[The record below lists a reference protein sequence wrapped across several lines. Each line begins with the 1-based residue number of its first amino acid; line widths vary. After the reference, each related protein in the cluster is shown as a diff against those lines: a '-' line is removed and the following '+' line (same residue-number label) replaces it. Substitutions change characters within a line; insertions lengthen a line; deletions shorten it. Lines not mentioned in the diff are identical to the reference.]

1 MFETFDHTADL
12 GLRVTA
18 VDLDELFVEAARG
31 LSSLLVEDPA
41 RLGAAQLAEITVPGD
56 DWDLLLFDL
65 LSELLFRFETTGF
78 LGREFVVARTTEG
91 LQAEAHGEVIQ
102 DQPHRLAREVKAI
115 TYHGLKVEQQ
125 DDRWLAE
132 VIVDI

>member
-31 LSSLLVEDPA
+31 LTSLLLEDPG
-41 RLGAAQLAEITVPGD
+41 RLGSDQLAEISVSGVD
-56 DWDLLLFDL
+56 RDLLLFDL

-78 LGREFVVARTTEG
+78 LGREFVVTRTAGG
-91 LQAEAHGEVIQ
+91 LQVEAHGEVIR

-125 DDRWLAE
+125 ADRWLAE